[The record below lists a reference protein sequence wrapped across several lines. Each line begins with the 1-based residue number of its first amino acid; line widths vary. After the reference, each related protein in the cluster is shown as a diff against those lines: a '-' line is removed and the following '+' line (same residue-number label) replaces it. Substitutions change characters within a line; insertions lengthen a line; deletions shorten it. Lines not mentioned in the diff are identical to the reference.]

1 MSVGVTWRHSRNV
14 GGSVNSKQTHST
26 FIGEA
31 VTHTLSLIVSGLHVS
46 FVASITFARASF
58 PHAPPLHL
66 PHPFPLLSPCLCIPG
81 SPPTSLSLPED
92 VGDVRVQTEDPDHQ
106 RCRDQYEGPG
116 HALKRLMEPHHRST
130 NRPHV
135 GPRPLLLLFL
145 F

>member
-1 MSVGVTWRHSRNV
+1 MATQQERGRKCELKADQLHTAPLSVRLSH
-14 GGSVNSKQTHST
+14 
-26 FIGEA
+26 
-31 VTHTLSLIVSGLHVS
+31 THTFSDCLRVTCFLRHIHHLCSCRVSPRPTLPPSTPLFPS
-46 FVASITFARASF
+46 FTVFVRPRQPT
-58 PHAPPLHL
+58 H
-66 PHPFPLLSPCLCIPG
+66 IP
-81 SPPTSLSLPED
+81 LSLPED

-106 RCRDQYEGPG
+106 WCRDQYEGPG